1 MIRTPSLAAVALA
14 LTVTPAFAQNA
25 EVPSSLASS
34 SAGLPAVIQPNGSV
48 IQPNGSADSQRAEL
62 NRLAL
67 ALEKRADVL
76 TRGLLPIRLGSVRYD
91 ALPISG
97 ARPAA
102 AGGGGAAG
110 ALGGITGALGPIANS
125 FSALTRKDDPMEGNG
140 LSDGLA
146 VAGAVM
152 AVTGGI
158 LNVVASSGGGDEMGA
173 ADTPPELA
181 LKRGYERVREAQL
194 LAAALIPKLET
205 LASEATGIA
214 ASERTPD
221 AGAIESLIQR
231 ARRVEMQSDFLLS
244 IASEE
249 LADLAYELDGAPAD
263 DSEAAAIRR
272 AVEVARA
279 TLMRAAHETGVTLGA
294 SLTRLEEASRG

>member
-14 LTVTPAFAQNA
+14 LTVTPAFAQHA
-25 EVPSSLASS
+25 EVPSSLAAS

-76 TRGLLPIRLGSVRYD
+76 ARGLLPIRLGSVRYD

-110 ALGGITGALGPIANS
+110 ALGGIAGALGPIANS

-173 ADTPPELA
+173 VDAPPELA
-181 LKRGYERVREAQL
+181 LKRGHERVREAQL

-214 ASERTPD
+214 AREQAPD

-231 ARRVEMQSDFLLS
+231 ARRVEMQSDFLMSL
-244 IASEE
+244 ASEE
-249 LADLAYELDGAPAD
+249 LADLAYELEGAPAD
-263 DSEAAAIRR
+263 DSEAVAIRR

-294 SLTRLEEASRG
+294 SLARLEEASRG